1 MKKKLYLFIECKEV
15 DVRFFSII
23 ILTSLTLAAYSF
35 AVPASNET
43 FFLKQPDG
51 SSIEVRYVGD
61 EHFHVLET
69 ADGYI
74 LQKDALGY
82 YAYANAIGESSGIY
96 AHNAQ
101 SRSPSEIDFLTELDP
116 EAIYQ
121 KMIDNAPTEEVLDYE
136 IPKFVSPKIQRLPT
150 PKYNLTLGE
159 LRGIILLVQFS
170 DVKFKSSNPQKLYTD
185 FMNKEGFSEF
195 AHSGSVRDYFIQNS
209 MGKFTPTFDVYGPV
223 TVPGSRESYGKN
235 LTGNKGAKKA
245 IQEALDTL
253 VKRGGIDF
261 SMYDKDKDGFVDFLF
276 MIFAGVGAAN
286 SGNKDAIWPHAGNI
300 GNIGNPKNGVKL
312 TDNLYMNRYACANE
326 ISGLAYKKDS
336 TTSSIEGIGTVVHE
350 FGHVLGLPD
359 LYDTKKTNPRKPLG
373 SWDIMASGNYNCPS
387 NSYNTQCCSPPLY
400 SAFERMSLGWFTPTE
415 LNETG
420 SVKLDKL
427 DDNIAYSVTNPKNPD
442 EMFLLEYRTKK
453 NWDKGQK
460 SSGMLI
466 WHIDY
471 SDSVWKKGG
480 INSDSNHIYVDIIE
494 AIPETSTSAAT
505 TDPFPGSGKVTAFNK
520 FIFWNGDDMKIAL
533 SNITESPD
541 TNYIT
546 FTVDMTIRSSSS
558 MSSSSSVLSSSA
570 TSSSSSI
577 FSSSA
582 TLSSSSKTS
591 SSSKASS
598 SSTKSSSS
606 IHSSSSKIALSSSSA
621 PGSSSSTSISSSSA
635 VSSSSSSITEK
646 YSSSSTS
653 FSSSSTIFES
663 SSSEPSVA
671 IAHKTKSLSVRVKT
685 HNGKIHIY
693 APQQGEKNVQIF
705 SPIGALL
712 FEKTMDGTELVVE
725 NIHKRKNANVILSVT
740 QGNKRLFTGMIKGH

>member
-1 MKKKLYLFIECKEV
+1 M
-15 DVRFFSII
+15 
-23 ILTSLTLAAYSF
+23 LAAHCF

-51 SSIEVRYVGD
+51 STIEVRYVGD
-61 EHFHVLET
+61 ENFHALVS

-82 YAYANAIGESSGIY
+82 YAYVNEKGQSSGIY
-96 AHNAQ
+96 ARDAQ
-101 SRSPSEIDFLTELDP
+101 GRSSTDMDFLAELDP

-121 KMIDNAPTEEVLDYE
+121 KMLDNAPTEDVPDYG
-136 IPKFVSPKIQRLPT
+136 IPKFASPRIQRLPT

-209 MGKFTPTFDVYGPV
+209 MGKFTPTFDVYGPI
-223 TVPGSRESYGKN
+223 TVPGSRESYGN
-235 LTGNKGAKKA
+235 TLTGNKGAKQA
-245 IQEALDTL
+245 MQEALDTL

-261 SMYDKDKDGFVDFLF
+261 SLYDKDKDGFVDFFF
-276 MIFAGVGAAN
+276 MLFAGIGAAN
-286 SGNKDAIWPHAGNI
+286 SGNKNSIWPHAGNI

-312 TDNLYMNRYACANE
+312 TDNIYMNRYACANE
-326 ISGLAYKKDS
+326 ISGKAYKKDS
-336 TTSSIEGIGTVVHE
+336 TTSTIEGIGTVVHE

-373 SWDIMASGNYNCPS
+373 SWDIMASGSYNCP
-387 NSYNTQCCSPPLY
+387 NNTYNTQCCSPPLF

-415 LNETG
+415 LNDTG

-427 DDNIAYSVTNPKNPD
+427 DDNIAFSVTNPKNPN

-453 NWDKGQK
+453 NWDRGQK

-480 INSDSNHIYVDIIE
+480 INSDSNHIYVNIIE
-494 AIPETSTSAAT
+494 AVPETSTSAAT
-505 TDPFPGSGKVTAFNK
+505 TDPFPGSGKVTDFNK

-558 MSSSSSVLSSSA
+558 TSSTSSVLSSSA
-570 TSSSSSI
+570 TSSSSSD
-577 FSSSA
+577 
-582 TLSSSSKTS
+582 
-591 SSSKASS
+591 ASS
-598 SSTKSSSS
+598 SS
-606 IHSSSSKIALSSSSA
+606 ALSSSS
-621 PGSSSSTSISSSSA
+621 GTGLSSATEPSSSSSA
-635 VSSSSSSITEK
+635 HDSSSSGVT
-646 YSSSSTS
+646 SSSSAT
-653 FSSSSTIFES
+653 S
-663 SSSEPSVA
+663 SSSEI
-671 IAHKTKSLSVRVKT
+671 IASSSSDYTTPIAYKASMQNVKVRAR
-685 HNGKIHIY
+685 NGDIYIH
-693 APQQGEKNVQIF
+693 APQQGEKTVRIF
-705 SPIGALL
+705 SPIGTLL
-712 FEKTMDGTELVVE
+712 LEKTMDGSELVIE
-725 NIHKRKNANVILSVT
+725 NTRELRNANVILSIM
-740 QGNKRLFTGMIKGH
+740 QGNKLLFTKMIVPN

>member
-1 MKKKLYLFIECKEV
+1 M
-15 DVRFFSII
+15 
-23 ILTSLTLAAYSF
+23 LAAHCF
-35 AVPASNET
+35 AVPASNDT

-51 SSIEVRYVGD
+51 STIEVRYVGD
-61 EHFHVLET
+61 ENFHALVS

-82 YAYANAIGESSGIY
+82 YAYVNEKGESSSIY
-96 AHNAQ
+96 ARDAQ
-101 SRSPSEIDFLTELDP
+101 DRSITDIEFLAGLDP

-121 KMIDNAPTEEVLDYE
+121 KMLDNAPTEDVLDYG
-136 IPKFVSPKIQRLPT
+136 IPKFVSPRIQRLPT

-185 FMNKEGFSEF
+185 YMNKEGFSEF
-195 AHSGSVRDYFIQNS
+195 AHHGSVRDYFIQNS
-209 MGKFTPTFDVYGPV
+209 MGKFAPIFDVYGPV

-235 LTGNKGAKKA
+235 LTGYKGAKKA
-245 IQEALDTL
+245 LQEALDTL

-261 SMYDKDKDGFVDFLF
+261 SLYDKDKDGFMDFCF
-276 MIFAGVGAAN
+276 MIYAGVGAAN
-286 SGNKDAIWPHAGNI
+286 SGNKDAIWPHAGSI

-312 TDNLYMNRYACANE
+312 TNDIYVNRYACANE
-326 ISGLAYKKDS
+326 ISGKAYKKDS
-336 TTSSIEGIGTVVHE
+336 ATSSIEGIGMVAHE
-350 FGHVLGLPD
+350 FSHVLGLPD

-373 SWDIMASGNYNCPS
+373 SWDLMANGSYNCP
-387 NSYNTQCCSPPLY
+387 NNTYNTQCCSPPLL

-415 LNETG
+415 LNDTG

-427 DDNIAYSVTNPKNPD
+427 DDNIAFSVTNPKNPN

-453 NWDKGQK
+453 NWDKAQK

-480 INSDSNHIYVDIIE
+480 INSDSNHIYVNIIE
-494 AIPETSTSAAT
+494 AVPETSTSAAT
-505 TDPFPGSGKVTAFNK
+505 TDPFPGSGKVTDFNK

-558 MSSSSSVLSSSA
+558 ISSSSSVSSSSA
-570 TSSSSSI
+570 AVSSSSI

-582 TLSSSSKTS
+582 TSSSSGTGLSSTAEPSSSSSATS
-591 SSSKASS
+591 SSSEIIASS
-598 SSTKSSSS
+598 SSDYTTP
-606 IHSSSSKIALSSSSA
+606 IAYKA
-621 PGSSSSTSISSSSA
+621 TA
-635 VSSSSSSITEK
+635 Q
-646 YSSSSTS
+646 
-653 FSSSSTIFES
+653 
-663 SSSEPSVA
+663 SV
-671 IAHKTKSLSVRVKT
+671 KVRAR
-685 HNGKIHIY
+685 NGDIY
-693 APQQGEKNVQIF
+693 IQAPQQGEKTVRIF
-705 SPIGALL
+705 SPIGTLL
-712 FEKTMDGTELVVE
+712 FEKTMDGTELVIEKVRE
-725 NIHKRKNANVILSVT
+725 LRNANVILSVT
-740 QGNKRLFTGMIKGH
+740 QGNKRLVTGMIAQN

>member
-1 MKKKLYLFIECKEV
+1 M
-15 DVRFFSII
+15 
-23 ILTSLTLAAYSF
+23 LAALCF

-51 SSIEVRYVGD
+51 STIEVRYVGD
-61 EHFHVLET
+61 ENFHALVS

-82 YAYANAIGESSGIY
+82 YAYVNEKGKSSGIY
-96 AHNAQ
+96 ARDAQ
-101 SRSPSEIDFLTELDP
+101 DRSTTDIEFLAGLDP

-121 KMIDNAPTEEVLDYE
+121 KMLDNAPTEDVPDYG
-136 IPKFVSPKIQRLPT
+136 IPKFISPRIQRLPT

-209 MGKFTPTFDVYGPV
+209 MGKFTPTFDVYGPI
-223 TVPGSRESYGKN
+223 TVPGSRESYGN
-235 LTGNKGAKKA
+235 TLTGNKGAKQA
-245 IQEALDTL
+245 MQEALDTL

-261 SMYDKDKDGFVDFLF
+261 SLYDKDKDGFVDFFF
-276 MIFAGVGAAN
+276 MLFAGVGAAN
-286 SGNKDAIWPHAGNI
+286 SGNKNAIWPHAGNI

-312 TDNLYMNRYACANE
+312 TDNIYMNRYACANE
-326 ISGLAYKKDS
+326 ISGKAYKKDS
-336 TTSSIEGIGTVVHE
+336 TTSTIEGIGTVVHE

-373 SWDIMASGNYNCPS
+373 SWDIMASGSYNCP
-387 NSYNTQCCSPPLY
+387 NNTYNTQCCSPPLF

-415 LNETG
+415 LNDTG

-427 DDNIAYSVTNPKNPD
+427 DDNIAFSVTNPKNPN

-453 NWDKGQK
+453 NWDKAQK

-480 INSDSNHIYVDIIE
+480 INSDSNHIYVNIIE
-494 AIPETSTSAAT
+494 AVPETSTSAAT
-505 TDPFPGSGKVTAFNK
+505 TDPFPGSGKVTDFNK

-558 MSSSSSVLSSSA
+558 TSSTSSVLSSSA

-582 TLSSSSKTS
+582 TSSSSS
-591 SSSKASS
+591 DASS
-598 SSTKSSSS
+598 SS
-606 IHSSSSKIALSSSSA
+606 ALSSSS
-621 PGSSSSTSISSSSA
+621 GTGLSSATEPSSSSSA
-635 VSSSSSSITEK
+635 LVSSSSGVT
-646 YSSSSTS
+646 SSSSAT
-653 FSSSSTIFES
+653 S
-663 SSSEPSVA
+663 SSSEI
-671 IAHKTKSLSVRVKT
+671 IASSSSDYTTPIAYKASMQNVKVRAR
-685 HNGKIHIY
+685 NGDIYIH
-693 APQQGEKNVQIF
+693 APQQGEKTVRIF
-705 SPIGALL
+705 SPIGTLL
-712 FEKTMDGTELVVE
+712 LEKTMDGSELVIE
-725 NIHKRKNANVILSVT
+725 NTRELRNANVILSIM
-740 QGNKRLFTGMIKGH
+740 QGNKLLFTRMIVPN

>member
-1 MKKKLYLFIECKEV
+1 MKVVHIVLPL
-15 DVRFFSII
+15 
-23 ILTSLTLAAYSF
+23 LMLAAQCF
-35 AVPASNET
+35 AVPASNDT

-51 SSIEVRYVGD
+51 STIEVRYVGD
-61 EHFHVLET
+61 ENFHALVS

-82 YAYANAIGESSGIY
+82 YTYVNEKGQSSGIY
-96 AHNAQ
+96 ARDAQ
-101 SRSPSEIDFLTELDP
+101 DRSSTDMDFLAGLDP
-116 EAIYQ
+116 EAIFQ
-121 KMIDNAPTEEVLDYE
+121 KMMDNVPSDDVPDYG
-136 IPKFVSPKIQRLPT
+136 IPKFISPRLQRLPT

-209 MGKFTPTFDVYGPV
+209 MGKFTPTFDVYGPI
-223 TVPGSRESYGKN
+223 TVPGSRESYGN
-235 LTGNKGAKKA
+235 TLTGNKGAKQA
-245 IQEALDTL
+245 MQEALDTL

-261 SMYDKDKDGFVDFLF
+261 SLYDKDKDGFVDFFF
-276 MIFAGVGAAN
+276 MLFAGVGAAN
-286 SGNKDAIWPHAGNI
+286 SGNKNAIWPHAGNI

-312 TDNLYMNRYACANE
+312 TDNIYMNRYACANE
-326 ISGLAYKKDS
+326 ISGKAYKKDS
-336 TTSSIEGIGTVVHE
+336 ATSTIEGIGTVVHE

-373 SWDIMASGNYNCPS
+373 SWDIMASGSYNCP
-387 NSYNTQCCSPPLY
+387 NNTYNTQCCSPPLF

-415 LNETG
+415 LNDTG

-427 DDNIAYSVTNPKNPD
+427 DDNIAFSVTNPKNPN

-453 NWDKGQK
+453 NWDRGQK

-480 INSDSNHIYVDIIE
+480 INSDSNHIYVNIIE
-494 AIPETSTSAAT
+494 AVPETSTSAAT
-505 TDPFPGSGKVTAFNK
+505 TDPFPGSGKVTDFNK

-558 MSSSSSVLSSSA
+558 ISSSSSVSSSSAAVSSSSVLSSSA
-570 TSSSSSI
+570 AVSSSSVLSSSAAYSSSSI

-582 TLSSSSKTS
+582 ALSSSGTGLSSTAEPSSSSSALVSSSSGVTS
-591 SSSKASS
+591 SSSATSSSSEIIASS
-598 SSTKSSSS
+598 SSDYTVFATHHTLAQSVKVRARNGDIY
-606 IHSSSSKIALSSSSA
+606 IH
-621 PGSSSSTSISSSSA
+621 
-635 VSSSSSSITEK
+635 
-646 YSSSSTS
+646 
-653 FSSSSTIFES
+653 
-663 SSSEPSVA
+663 
-671 IAHKTKSLSVRVKT
+671 
-685 HNGKIHIY
+685 
-693 APQQGEKNVQIF
+693 APQQGEKTVRIF
-705 SPIGALL
+705 SPIGTLL
-712 FEKTMDGTELVVE
+712 FEKTMDGTELVIEKVRE
-725 NIHKRKNANVILSVT
+725 LRNANVILSVT
-740 QGNKRLFTGMIKGH
+740 QGNQRLFTGMIAQN

>member
-1 MKKKLYLFIECKEV
+1 M
-15 DVRFFSII
+15 
-23 ILTSLTLAAYSF
+23 LAAQCF

-51 SSIEVRYVGD
+51 STIEVRYVGD
-61 EHFHVLET
+61 ENFHALVS

-82 YAYANAIGESSGIY
+82 YAYVNEKGESSGIY
-96 AHNAQ
+96 ARDAQ
-101 SRSPSEIDFLTELDP
+101 DRSTTDKDFLTGLDP
-116 EAIYQ
+116 EAIYK
-121 KMIDNAPTEEVLDYE
+121 KMLDNAPTEEVLNYE

-209 MGKFTPTFDVYGPV
+209 MGKFTPTFDVYGPI
-223 TVPGSRESYGKN
+223 TVPDSRESYGN
-235 LTGNKGAKKA
+235 TLTGNKGAKQA
-245 IQEALDTL
+245 MQEALDTL

-261 SMYDKDKDGFVDFLF
+261 SLYDKDKDGFVDFFF
-276 MIFAGVGAAN
+276 MLFAGIGAAN
-286 SGNKDAIWPHAGNI
+286 SGNKNAIWPHAGNI

-312 TDNLYMNRYACANE
+312 TDNIYMNRYACANE
-326 ISGLAYKKDS
+326 ISGKAYKKDS
-336 TTSSIEGIGTVVHE
+336 ATSTIEGIGTVVHE

-373 SWDIMASGNYNCPS
+373 SWDIMASGSYNCP
-387 NSYNTQCCSPPLY
+387 NNTYNTQCCSPPLF

-415 LNETG
+415 LNDTG

-427 DDNIAYSVTNPKNPD
+427 DDNIAFSVTNPKNPN

-453 NWDKGQK
+453 NWDRGQK

-480 INSDSNHIYVDIIE
+480 INSDSNHIYVNIIE
-494 AIPETSTSAAT
+494 AVPETSTSAAT
-505 TDPFPGSGKVTAFNK
+505 TDPFPGSGKITDFNK

-558 MSSSSSVLSSSA
+558 ISSSSSVSSSSAPVSSSSALSSSA
-570 TSSSSSI
+570 TSSSSSVL
-577 FSSSA
+577 SSST
-582 TLSSSSKTS
+582 TLSSSSNASSSGTGLSSTAEPSSSSSALISSSSGVTS
-591 SSSKASS
+591 SSSATSSSSEIIASS
-598 SSTKSSSS
+598 SSDYTTPIAYKATAQSVKVRARNGDIY
-606 IHSSSSKIALSSSSA
+606 IH
-621 PGSSSSTSISSSSA
+621 
-635 VSSSSSSITEK
+635 
-646 YSSSSTS
+646 
-653 FSSSSTIFES
+653 
-663 SSSEPSVA
+663 
-671 IAHKTKSLSVRVKT
+671 
-685 HNGKIHIY
+685 
-693 APQQGEKNVQIF
+693 APQQGEKTVQIF
-705 SPIGALL
+705 SPIGTLL
-712 FEKTMDGTELVVE
+712 FEKTMDGTELVIEKVRE
-725 NIHKRKNANVILSVT
+725 LRNANVILSVT
-740 QGNKRLFTGMIKGH
+740 QGNKRLFTGMIAQN

>member
-1 MKKKLYLFIECKEV
+1 MKVVHVVLPL
-15 DVRFFSII
+15 
-23 ILTSLTLAAYSF
+23 LMLAAQCF
-35 AVPASNET
+35 AVPASNDT

-61 EHFHVLET
+61 ENFHALVS

-82 YAYANAIGESSGIY
+82 YAYVNEKGESSGIY
-96 AHNAQ
+96 ARDAQ
-101 SRSPSEIDFLTELDP
+101 DRSSTDMDFLAGLDP
-116 EAIYQ
+116 EAIYK
-121 KMIDNAPTEEVLDYE
+121 KMIDNAPTEDVPDYG
-136 IPKFVSPKIQRLPT
+136 IPKFVSPRIQRLPT

-195 AHSGSVRDYFIQNS
+195 AHNGSVRDYYIHNS
-209 MGKFTPTFDVYGPV
+209 MGKFTPTYDVYGPI

-235 LTGNKGAKKA
+235 QTGNKGAKKA

-261 SMYDKDKDGFVDFLF
+261 SMYDKDKDGFVDFVF

-286 SGNKDAIWPHAGNI
+286 SGNKDAIWPHAGSI

-312 TDNLYMNRYACANE
+312 TDDIYMNRYACANE
-326 ISGLAYKKDS
+326 ISGKAYKKDS
-336 TTSSIEGIGTVVHE
+336 TTSTIEGIGTVVHE

-387 NSYNTQCCSPPLY
+387 NSYNTQCCSPPLF

-415 LNETG
+415 LNDTG

-427 DDNIAYSVTNPKNPD
+427 DDNIAFSVTNPKNPN

-453 NWDKGQK
+453 NWDRGQR

-480 INSDSNHIYVDIIE
+480 INSDSNHIYVNIIE
-494 AIPETSTSAAT
+494 AVPETSTSAAT
-505 TDPFPGSGKVTAFNK
+505 TDPFPGSGKVTDFNK

-533 SNITESPD
+533 SNITESAD

-582 TLSSSSKTS
+582 ALSSSLN
-591 SSSKASS
+591 ASS
-598 SSTKSSSS
+598 SS
-606 IHSSSSKIALSSSSA
+606 ALSSSS
-621 PGSSSSTSISSSSA
+621 GTGLSSSSVLDLSSSVA
-635 VSSSSSSITEK
+635 VSSSSVTII
-646 YSSSSTS
+646 SSSSVSETYS
-653 FSSSSTIFES
+653 CSATESSSSLNALES
-663 SSSEPSVA
+663 SSSEHTIS
-671 IAHKTKSLSVRVKT
+671 IAYKTPAQSVRVQA
-685 HNGKIHIY
+685 HNGDIYIH
-693 APQQGEKNVQIF
+693 APQQGEKTVRIF
-705 SPIGALL
+705 SPIGTLL
-712 FEKTMDGTELVVE
+712 FEKTMDGNELVIE
-725 NIHKRKNANVILSVT
+725 KARKRRNQNIILSIT
-740 QGNKRLFTGMIKGH
+740 QGHKQIYTGKLHEIIK

>member
-1 MKKKLYLFIECKEV
+1 MKVVHVVLPL
-15 DVRFFSII
+15 
-23 ILTSLTLAAYSF
+23 LMLAAQCF
-35 AVPASNET
+35 AVPASNDT

-61 EHFHVLET
+61 ENSHALVS

-82 YAYANAIGESSGIY
+82 YAYVNEKGQSSGIY
-96 AHNAQ
+96 ARDAQ
-101 SRSPSEIDFLTELDP
+101 DRSTTDMEFLAGLDP
-116 EAIYQ
+116 EAIYK
-121 KMIDNAPTEEVLDYE
+121 KMIDNAPTEDVPDYG

-195 AHSGSVRDYFIQNS
+195 AHNGSVRDYYIHNS
-209 MGKFTPTFDVYGPV
+209 MGKFTPTYDVYGPI

-235 LTGNKGAKKA
+235 QTGNKGAKKA

-261 SMYDKDKDGFVDFLF
+261 SMYDKDKDGFVDFVF

-286 SGNKDAIWPHAGNI
+286 SGNKDAIWPHAGSI
-300 GNIGNPKNGVKL
+300 GNIGNPKKGVKL
-312 TDNLYMNRYACANE
+312 TDDIYMNRYACANE
-326 ISGLAYKKDS
+326 ISGKAYKKDS
-336 TTSSIEGIGTVVHE
+336 TTSTIEGIGTVVHE

-387 NSYNTQCCSPPLY
+387 NSYNTQCCSPPLF

-415 LNETG
+415 LNDTG

-427 DDNIAYSVTNPKNPD
+427 DDNIAFSVTNPKNPN

-453 NWDKGQK
+453 NWDRGQK

-480 INSDSNHIYVDIIE
+480 INSDSNHIYVNIIE
-494 AIPETSTSAAT
+494 AVPETSTSAAT
-505 TDPFPGSGKVTAFNK
+505 TDPFPGSGKVTDFNK

-541 TNYIT
+541 TNYVT
-546 FTVDMTIRSSSS
+546 FTVDMTIKSSSS
-558 MSSSSSVLSSSA
+558 MSSSSSVSSSSAAVSSSSVLSSSAAYSSSSALSSSATSSSSSVLSSSA

-582 TLSSSSKTS
+582 TLSSSSNTS
-591 SSSKASS
+591 SSS
-598 SSTKSSSS
+598 
-606 IHSSSSKIALSSSSA
+606 ALSSSSETVLSSSIA
-621 PGSSSSTSISSSSA
+621 PSSSSLTIFDSSSSTEISSSSSDYT
-635 VSSSSSSITEK
+635 VFVTHH
-646 YSSSSTS
+646 T
-653 FSSSSTIFES
+653 
-663 SSSEPSVA
+663 P
-671 IAHKTKSLSVRVKT
+671 AHNVKVRVN
-685 HNGKIHIY
+685 NGDIY
-693 APQQGEKNVQIF
+693 IQAPQQGEKTVQIF
-705 SPIGALL
+705 SPLGTLL
-712 FEKTMDGTELVVE
+712 LEKTMDGNELIVDGIRE
-725 NIHKRKNANVILSVT
+725 LQNSNVILSVT
-740 QGNKRLFTGMIKGH
+740 QGQKRLFTGTLKAVTR

>member
-1 MKKKLYLFIECKEV
+1 M
-15 DVRFFSII
+15 
-23 ILTSLTLAAYSF
+23 LAAQCF
-35 AVPASNET
+35 AVPASDET

-51 SSIEVRYVGD
+51 STIEVRYVGD
-61 EHFHVLET
+61 ENFHALVS

-82 YAYANAIGESSGIY
+82 YAYVNEKGQSSGIY
-96 AHNAQ
+96 ARDAQ
-101 SRSPSEIDFLTELDP
+101 DRSSTDMDFLAGLDP

-121 KMIDNAPTEEVLDYE
+121 KMLDNAPMEEVPDYE

-209 MGKFTPTFDVYGPV
+209 MGKFTPTFDVYGPI
-223 TVPGSRESYGKN
+223 TVPGSRESYGN
-235 LTGNKGAKKA
+235 TLTGNKGAKQA
-245 IQEALDTL
+245 MQEALDTL

-261 SMYDKDKDGFVDFLF
+261 SLYDKDKDGFVDFFF
-276 MIFAGVGAAN
+276 MLFAGIGAAN
-286 SGNKDAIWPHAGNI
+286 SGNKNSIWPHAGNI

-312 TDNLYMNRYACANE
+312 TDNIYMNRYACANE
-326 ISGLAYKKDS
+326 ISGKAYKKDS
-336 TTSSIEGIGTVVHE
+336 TTSTIEGIGTVVHE

-373 SWDIMASGNYNCPS
+373 SWDIMASGSYNCP
-387 NSYNTQCCSPPLY
+387 NNTYNTQCCSPPLF

-415 LNETG
+415 LNDTG

-427 DDNIAYSVTNPKNPD
+427 DDNIAFSVTNPKNPN

-453 NWDKGQK
+453 NWDKAQK

-480 INSDSNHIYVDIIE
+480 INSDSNHIYVNIIE
-494 AIPETSTSAAT
+494 AVPETSTSAAT
-505 TDPFPGSGKVTAFNK
+505 TDPFPGSGKVTDFNK

-558 MSSSSSVLSSSA
+558 TSSTSSVLSSSA

-582 TLSSSSKTS
+582 TSSSSGTGLSSATEPSSSSSAHVSSSSGVTS
-591 SSSKASS
+591 SSSATSSSSEIIASS
-598 SSTKSSSS
+598 SSDYTTPIAYKASMQNVKVRARNGDIY
-606 IHSSSSKIALSSSSA
+606 IH
-621 PGSSSSTSISSSSA
+621 
-635 VSSSSSSITEK
+635 
-646 YSSSSTS
+646 
-653 FSSSSTIFES
+653 
-663 SSSEPSVA
+663 
-671 IAHKTKSLSVRVKT
+671 
-685 HNGKIHIY
+685 
-693 APQQGEKNVQIF
+693 APQQGEKNVRIF
-705 SPIGALL
+705 SPIGTLL
-712 FEKTMDGTELVVE
+712 LEKTMDGSELVIE
-725 NIHKRKNANVILSVT
+725 NTRELRNANVILSIM
-740 QGNKRLFTGMIKGH
+740 QGNKLLFTKMIVPN

>member
-1 MKKKLYLFIECKEV
+1 M
-15 DVRFFSII
+15 
-23 ILTSLTLAAYSF
+23 LAAQCF
-35 AVPASNET
+35 AVPASDET

-51 SSIEVRYVGD
+51 STIEVRYVGD
-61 EHFHVLET
+61 ENFHALVS

-82 YAYANAIGESSGIY
+82 YAYVNEKGESSGIY
-96 AHNAQ
+96 ARDAQ
-101 SRSPSEIDFLTELDP
+101 DRSTTDKDFLAGLDP
-116 EAIYQ
+116 EAIYK
-121 KMIDNAPTEEVLDYE
+121 KMLDNAPTEDVPDYG
-136 IPKFVSPKIQRLPT
+136 IPKFVSPKVQRLPT

-209 MGKFTPTFDVYGPV
+209 MGKFTPTFDVYGPI
-223 TVPGSRESYGKN
+223 TVPGSRESYGN
-235 LTGNKGAKKA
+235 TLTGNKGAKQA
-245 IQEALDTL
+245 MQEALDTL

-261 SMYDKDKDGFVDFLF
+261 SLYDKDKDGFVDFFF
-276 MIFAGVGAAN
+276 MLFAGIGAAN
-286 SGNKDAIWPHAGNI
+286 SGNKNAIWPHAGNI

-312 TDNLYMNRYACANE
+312 TDNIYMNRYACANE
-326 ISGLAYKKDS
+326 ISGKAYKKDS
-336 TTSSIEGIGTVVHE
+336 TTSTIEGIGTVVHE

-373 SWDIMASGNYNCPS
+373 SWDIMASGSYNCP
-387 NSYNTQCCSPPLY
+387 NNTYNTQCCSPPLF

-415 LNETG
+415 LNDTG

-427 DDNIAYSVTNPKNPD
+427 DGNIAFSVTNPKNPN

-453 NWDKGQK
+453 NWDRGQK

-480 INSDSNHIYVDIIE
+480 INSDSNHIYVNIIE
-494 AIPETSTSAAT
+494 AVPETSTSAAT
-505 TDPFPGSGKVTAFNK
+505 TDPFPGSAKVTDFNK

-558 MSSSSSVLSSSA
+558 ISSSSSVSSSSAAVSSSSALSSSATFSSSSVLSSSTTLSSSSNASSSSAHSSSSEAGLSSSAEPSSSSSALVSSSSGVTSSSSA
-570 TSSSSSI
+570 TSSSSEI
-577 FSSSA
+577 I
-582 TLSSSSKTS
+582 
-591 SSSKASS
+591 ASS
-598 SSTKSSSS
+598 SNDYTTPIAYKATAQSVKVRARNGDIY
-606 IHSSSSKIALSSSSA
+606 IH
-621 PGSSSSTSISSSSA
+621 
-635 VSSSSSSITEK
+635 
-646 YSSSSTS
+646 
-653 FSSSSTIFES
+653 
-663 SSSEPSVA
+663 
-671 IAHKTKSLSVRVKT
+671 
-685 HNGKIHIY
+685 
-693 APQQGEKNVQIF
+693 APQQGEKTVQIF
-705 SPIGALL
+705 SPIGTLL
-712 FEKTMDGTELVVE
+712 FEKTMDGTELVIEKVRE
-725 NIHKRKNANVILSVT
+725 LRNANVILSVT
-740 QGNKRLFTGMIKGH
+740 QRNKRLFTGMIAQN

>member
-1 MKKKLYLFIECKEV
+1 MGVKVVHIVLPL
-15 DVRFFSII
+15 
-23 ILTSLTLAAYSF
+23 LMLAAQCF
-35 AVPASNET
+35 AVPASDET

-61 EHFHVLET
+61 ENFHALVS

-82 YAYANAIGESSGIY
+82 YAYVNEKGQSSGIY
-96 AHNAQ
+96 ARDAQ
-101 SRSPSEIDFLTELDP
+101 DRSSTDMDFLAGLDP

-121 KMIDNAPTEEVLDYE
+121 KMLDNAPMEEVPDYE

-209 MGKFTPTFDVYGPV
+209 MGKFTPTFDVYGPI
-223 TVPGSRESYGKN
+223 TVPGSRESYGN
-235 LTGNKGAKKA
+235 TLTGNKGAKQA
-245 IQEALDTL
+245 MQEALDTL

-261 SMYDKDKDGFVDFLF
+261 SLYDKDKDGFVDFFF
-276 MIFAGVGAAN
+276 MLFAGIGAAN
-286 SGNKDAIWPHAGNI
+286 SGNKNSIWPHAGNI

-312 TDNLYMNRYACANE
+312 TDNIYMNRYACANE
-326 ISGLAYKKDS
+326 ISGKAYKKDS
-336 TTSSIEGIGTVVHE
+336 TTSTIEGIGTVVHE

-373 SWDIMASGNYNCPS
+373 SWDIMASGSYNCP
-387 NSYNTQCCSPPLY
+387 NNTYNTQCCSPPLF

-415 LNETG
+415 LNDTG

-427 DDNIAYSVTNPKNPD
+427 DDNIAFSVTNPKNPN

-453 NWDKGQK
+453 NWDKAQK

-480 INSDSNHIYVDIIE
+480 INSDSNHIYVNIIE
-494 AIPETSTSAAT
+494 AVPETSTSAAT
-505 TDPFPGSGKVTAFNK
+505 TDPFPGSGKVTDFNK

-558 MSSSSSVLSSSA
+558 ISSSSSVSSSSAAVSSSSVLSSS
-570 TSSSSSI
+570 T
-577 FSSSA
+577 
-582 TLSSSSKTS
+582 TLSSSSN
-591 SSSKASS
+591 ASS
-598 SSTKSSSS
+598 SSA
-606 IHSSSSKIALSSSSA
+606 HSSSSETIF
-621 PGSSSSTSISSSSA
+621 SSSTA
-635 VSSSSSSITEK
+635 PSSSSSSVLD
-646 YSSSSTS
+646 SSSSTEI
-653 FSSSSTIFES
+653 SSSSSDYTVFATHHTLAQN
-663 SSSEPSVA
+663 V
-671 IAHKTKSLSVRVKT
+671 KVRT
-685 HNGKIHIY
+685 HNGDIYIH
-693 APQQGEKNVQIF
+693 APQQGEKTVRIF
-705 SPIGALL
+705 SPIGTLL
-712 FEKTMDGTELVVE
+712 FEKTMDGTEFVVE
-725 NIHKRKNANVILSVT
+725 KVHELRNANVILSVT
-740 QGNKRLFTGMIKGH
+740 QRNKWLFTGMIAQN

>member
-1 MKKKLYLFIECKEV
+1 MKVVHIVLPL
-15 DVRFFSII
+15 
-23 ILTSLTLAAYSF
+23 LMLAAQCF

-51 SSIEVRYVGD
+51 STIEVRYVGD
-61 EHFHVLET
+61 ENFHALVS

-82 YAYANAIGESSGIY
+82 YAYVNEKGESSGIY
-96 AHNAQ
+96 ARDAQ
-101 SRSPSEIDFLTELDP
+101 DRSTTDKDFLAGLDP
-116 EAIYQ
+116 EAIYK
-121 KMIDNAPTEEVLDYE
+121 KMLDNAPTEDVPDYG
-136 IPKFVSPKIQRLPT
+136 IPKFVSPKVQRLPT

-209 MGKFTPTFDVYGPV
+209 MGKFTPTFDVYGPI
-223 TVPGSRESYGKN
+223 TVPGSRESYGN
-235 LTGNKGAKKA
+235 TLTGNKGAKQA
-245 IQEALDTL
+245 MQEALDTL

-261 SMYDKDKDGFVDFLF
+261 SLYDKDKDGFVDFFF
-276 MIFAGVGAAN
+276 MLFAGIGAAN
-286 SGNKDAIWPHAGNI
+286 SGNKNAIWPHAGNI

-312 TDNLYMNRYACANE
+312 TDDIYMNRYACANE
-326 ISGLAYKKDS
+326 ISGKAYKKDS
-336 TTSSIEGIGTVVHE
+336 TTSTIEGIGTVVHE

-373 SWDIMASGNYNCPS
+373 SWDIMASGSYNCP
-387 NSYNTQCCSPPLY
+387 NNTYNTQCCSPPLF

-415 LNETG
+415 LNDTG

-427 DDNIAYSVTNPKNPD
+427 DDNIAFSVTNPKNPN

-453 NWDKGQK
+453 NWDRGQK

-480 INSDSNHIYVDIIE
+480 INSDSNHIYVNIIE

-505 TDPFPGSGKVTAFNK
+505 TDPFPGSGKVTDFNK

-533 SNITESPD
+533 FNITESPD

-546 FTVDMTIRSSSS
+546 FTVDMTIKSSSS
-558 MSSSSSVLSSSA
+558 MSSSSSVSSSSAAVSSSSVLSSSA

-582 TLSSSSKTS
+582 T
-591 SSSKASS
+591 
-598 SSTKSSSS
+598 
-606 IHSSSSKIALSSSSA
+606 
-621 PGSSSSTSISSSSA
+621 
-635 VSSSSSSITEK
+635 SSSSSIFSSSTT
-646 YSSSSTS
+646 SSSSGTGLS
-653 FSSSSTIFES
+653 STAEPSSSSSALVSSSSGVTSSSSATS
-663 SSSEPSVA
+663 SSSEI
-671 IAHKTKSLSVRVKT
+671 IASSSSDYTTSIAYKATAQNVKVRT
-685 HNGKIHIY
+685 RNGDIYIH
-693 APQQGEKNVQIF
+693 APQQGEKTVQIF
-705 SPIGALL
+705 SPIGTLL
-712 FEKTMDGTELVVE
+712 FEKTMDGSELVIEKVRE
-725 NIHKRKNANVILSVT
+725 LRNANVILSVT
-740 QGNKRLFTGMIKGH
+740 QGNKRLFTGMIAQN

>member
-1 MKKKLYLFIECKEV
+1 M
-15 DVRFFSII
+15 
-23 ILTSLTLAAYSF
+23 LAAHCF

-51 SSIEVRYVGD
+51 STIEVRYVGD
-61 EHFHVLET
+61 ENFHALVS

-82 YAYANAIGESSGIY
+82 YAYVNEKGESSGIY
-96 AHNAQ
+96 ARDAQ
-101 SRSPSEIDFLTELDP
+101 DRSTTDKDFLAGLDP
-116 EAIYQ
+116 EAIYK
-121 KMIDNAPTEEVLDYE
+121 KMLDNAPTEEVLNYE

-195 AHSGSVRDYFIQNS
+195 AHNGSVRDYFIQNS
-209 MGKFTPTFDVYGPV
+209 MGKFTPTFDVYGPI
-223 TVPGSRESYGKN
+223 TVPGSRESYGN
-235 LTGNKGAKKA
+235 TLTGNKGAKQA
-245 IQEALDTL
+245 MQEALDTL

-261 SMYDKDKDGFVDFLF
+261 SLYDKDKDGFVDFFF
-276 MIFAGVGAAN
+276 MLFAGIGAAN
-286 SGNKDAIWPHAGNI
+286 SGNKNAIWPHAGNI

-312 TDNLYMNRYACANE
+312 TDDIYMNRYACANE
-326 ISGLAYKKDS
+326 ISGKAYKKDS
-336 TTSSIEGIGTVVHE
+336 TTSTIEGIGTVVHE

-373 SWDIMASGNYNCPS
+373 SWDIMASGSYNCP
-387 NSYNTQCCSPPLY
+387 NNTYNTQCCSPPLF

-415 LNETG
+415 LNDTG

-427 DDNIAYSVTNPKNPD
+427 DDNIAFSVTNPKNPN

-453 NWDKGQK
+453 NWDKAQK

-480 INSDSNHIYVDIIE
+480 INSDSNHIYVNIIE
-494 AIPETSTSAAT
+494 AVPETSTSVAT
-505 TDPFPGSGKVTAFNK
+505 TDPFPGSAKVTDFNK
-520 FIFWNGDDMKIAL
+520 FIFWNGDDMKIAI

-558 MSSSSSVLSSSA
+558 TSSSSSVSSSSAAVSSSSVLSSSA

-582 TLSSSSKTS
+582 TSSSSGTGLSSTAEPSSSSSALVSSSSGVTS
-591 SSSKASS
+591 SSSATSSSSEIIASS
-598 SSTKSSSS
+598 SSDYTTPIAYKATAQSVKVRARNGDIY
-606 IHSSSSKIALSSSSA
+606 IH
-621 PGSSSSTSISSSSA
+621 
-635 VSSSSSSITEK
+635 
-646 YSSSSTS
+646 
-653 FSSSSTIFES
+653 
-663 SSSEPSVA
+663 
-671 IAHKTKSLSVRVKT
+671 
-685 HNGKIHIY
+685 
-693 APQQGEKNVQIF
+693 APQQGEKTVQIF
-705 SPIGALL
+705 SPIGTLL
-712 FEKTMDGTELVVE
+712 FEKTMDGTELVIEKVRE
-725 NIHKRKNANVILSVT
+725 LRNANVILSVT
-740 QGNKRLFTGMIKGH
+740 QGNKRLVTGMIAQN

>member
-1 MKKKLYLFIECKEV
+1 M
-15 DVRFFSII
+15 
-23 ILTSLTLAAYSF
+23 LAAHCF

-51 SSIEVRYVGD
+51 STIEVRYVGD
-61 EHFHVLET
+61 ENFHALVS

-82 YAYANAIGESSGIY
+82 YAYVNEKGESSGIY
-96 AHNAQ
+96 ARDAQ
-101 SRSPSEIDFLTELDP
+101 DRSTTDKDFLAGLDP
-116 EAIYQ
+116 EAIYK
-121 KMIDNAPTEEVLDYE
+121 KMLDNAPTEDVPDYG
-136 IPKFVSPKIQRLPT
+136 IPKFVSPKVQRLPT

-209 MGKFTPTFDVYGPV
+209 MGKFTPTFDVYGPI
-223 TVPGSRESYGKN
+223 TVPGSRESYGN
-235 LTGNKGAKKA
+235 TLTGNKGAKQA
-245 IQEALDTL
+245 MQEALDTL

-261 SMYDKDKDGFVDFLF
+261 SLYDKDKDGFVDFFF
-276 MIFAGVGAAN
+276 MLFAGIGAAN
-286 SGNKDAIWPHAGNI
+286 SGNKNAIWPHAGNI

-312 TDNLYMNRYACANE
+312 TDNIYMNRYACANE
-326 ISGLAYKKDS
+326 ISGKAYKKDS
-336 TTSSIEGIGTVVHE
+336 TTSTIEGIGTVVHE

-373 SWDIMASGNYNCPS
+373 SWDIMASGSYNCPS
-387 NSYNTQCCSPPLY
+387 NSYNTQSCSPPLF

-415 LNETG
+415 LNDTG

-427 DDNIAYSVTNPKNPD
+427 DGNIAFSVTNPKNPN

-453 NWDKGQK
+453 NWDRGQK

-480 INSDSNHIYVDIIE
+480 INSDSNHIYVNIIE
-494 AIPETSTSAAT
+494 AVPETSTSAAT
-505 TDPFPGSGKVTAFNK
+505 TDPFPGSAKVTDFNK

-558 MSSSSSVLSSSA
+558 ISSSSSVSSSSAAVSSSSALSSSATFSSSSVLSSSTTLSSSSNASSSSAHSSSSEAGLSSSAEPSSSSSALVSSSSGVTSSSSA
-570 TSSSSSI
+570 TSSSSEI
-577 FSSSA
+577 I
-582 TLSSSSKTS
+582 
-591 SSSKASS
+591 ASS
-598 SSTKSSSS
+598 SNDYTTPIAYKATAQSVKVRARNGDIY
-606 IHSSSSKIALSSSSA
+606 IH
-621 PGSSSSTSISSSSA
+621 
-635 VSSSSSSITEK
+635 
-646 YSSSSTS
+646 
-653 FSSSSTIFES
+653 
-663 SSSEPSVA
+663 
-671 IAHKTKSLSVRVKT
+671 
-685 HNGKIHIY
+685 
-693 APQQGEKNVQIF
+693 APQQGEKTVQIF
-705 SPIGALL
+705 SPIGTLL
-712 FEKTMDGTELVVE
+712 FEKTMDGTELVIEKVRE
-725 NIHKRKNANVILSVT
+725 LRNANVILSVT
-740 QGNKRLFTGMIKGH
+740 QRNKRLFTGMIAQN

>member
-1 MKKKLYLFIECKEV
+1 M
-15 DVRFFSII
+15 
-23 ILTSLTLAAYSF
+23 LAAHCF

-51 SSIEVRYVGD
+51 STIEVRYVGD
-61 EHFHVLET
+61 ENFHALVS

-82 YAYANAIGESSGIY
+82 YAYVNEKGESSGIY
-96 AHNAQ
+96 ARDAQ
-101 SRSPSEIDFLTELDP
+101 DRSTTDKDFLAGLDP

-121 KMIDNAPTEEVLDYE
+121 KMIDNAPMEDVPDYG
-136 IPKFVSPKIQRLPT
+136 IPKFISPRIQRLPT

-209 MGKFTPTFDVYGPV
+209 MGKFTPTFDVYGPI
-223 TVPGSRESYGKN
+223 TVPGSRESYGN
-235 LTGNKGAKKA
+235 TLTGNKGAKQA
-245 IQEALDTL
+245 MQEALDTL

-261 SMYDKDKDGFVDFLF
+261 SLYDKDKDGFVDFFF
-276 MIFAGVGAAN
+276 MLFAGIGAAN
-286 SGNKDAIWPHAGNI
+286 SGNKNAIWPHAGNI

-312 TDNLYMNRYACANE
+312 TDNIYMNRYACANE
-326 ISGLAYKKDS
+326 ISGKAYKKDS
-336 TTSSIEGIGTVVHE
+336 ATSTIEGIGTVVHE

-373 SWDIMASGNYNCPS
+373 SWDIMASGSYNCP
-387 NSYNTQCCSPPLY
+387 NNTYNTQCCSPPLF

-415 LNETG
+415 LNDTG

-427 DDNIAYSVTNPKNPD
+427 DDNIAFSVTNPKNPN

-453 NWDKGQK
+453 NWDRGQK

-480 INSDSNHIYVDIIE
+480 INSDSNHIYVNIIE
-494 AIPETSTSAAT
+494 AVPETSTSAAT
-505 TDPFPGSGKVTAFNK
+505 TDPFPGSGKITDFNK

-558 MSSSSSVLSSSA
+558 ISSSSSVSSSSAAVSSSSVLSSSA

-582 TLSSSSKTS
+582 TSSSSETGLSSTAEPSSSSSAHVSSSSGVTS
-591 SSSKASS
+591 SSSATSSSSEIIASS
-598 SSTKSSSS
+598 SSDYTTP
-606 IHSSSSKIALSSSSA
+606 IAYKA
-621 PGSSSSTSISSSSA
+621 TA
-635 VSSSSSSITEK
+635 Q
-646 YSSSSTS
+646 
-653 FSSSSTIFES
+653 
-663 SSSEPSVA
+663 SV
-671 IAHKTKSLSVRVKT
+671 KVRAR
-685 HNGKIHIY
+685 NGDIY
-693 APQQGEKNVQIF
+693 IQAPQQGEKTVQIF
-705 SPIGALL
+705 SPIGTLL
-712 FEKTMDGTELVVE
+712 FEKTMDGTELVIEKVRE
-725 NIHKRKNANVILSVT
+725 LRNANVILSVT
-740 QGNKRLFTGMIKGH
+740 QGNKRLFTGMIAQN

>member
-1 MKKKLYLFIECKEV
+1 M
-15 DVRFFSII
+15 
-23 ILTSLTLAAYSF
+23 LAAQCF
-35 AVPASNET
+35 AVPASDET

-51 SSIEVRYVGD
+51 STIEVRYVGD
-61 EHFHVLET
+61 ENFHALVS

-82 YAYANAIGESSGIY
+82 YAYVNEKGESSGIY
-96 AHNAQ
+96 ARDAQ
-101 SRSPSEIDFLTELDP
+101 DRSTTDKDFLAGLDP

-121 KMIDNAPTEEVLDYE
+121 KMIDNAPMEDVPDYG
-136 IPKFVSPKIQRLPT
+136 IPKFISPRIQRLPT

-209 MGKFTPTFDVYGPV
+209 MGKFTPTFDVYGPI
-223 TVPGSRESYGKN
+223 TVPGSRESYGN
-235 LTGNKGAKKA
+235 TLTGNKGAKQA
-245 IQEALDTL
+245 MQEALDTL

-261 SMYDKDKDGFVDFLF
+261 SLYDKDKDGFVDFFF
-276 MIFAGVGAAN
+276 MLFAGIGAAN
-286 SGNKDAIWPHAGNI
+286 SGNKNAIWPHAGNI

-312 TDNLYMNRYACANE
+312 TDNIYMNRYACANE
-326 ISGLAYKKDS
+326 ISGKAYKKDS
-336 TTSSIEGIGTVVHE
+336 ATSTIEGIGTVVHE

-373 SWDIMASGNYNCPS
+373 SWDIMASGSYNCP
-387 NSYNTQCCSPPLY
+387 NNTYNTQCCSPPLF

-415 LNETG
+415 LNDTG

-427 DDNIAYSVTNPKNPD
+427 DDNIAFSVTNPKNPN

-453 NWDKGQK
+453 NWDRGQK

-480 INSDSNHIYVDIIE
+480 INSDSNHIYVNIIE

-505 TDPFPGSGKVTAFNK
+505 TDPFPGSGKVTDFNK

-558 MSSSSSVLSSSA
+558 ISSSSSVSSSSAALSSSSVLSSSA

-582 TLSSSSKTS
+582 TSSSSGTGLSSTAEPSSSSSALVSSSSGVTS
-591 SSSKASS
+591 SSSATSSSSEIIASS
-598 SSTKSSSS
+598 SSDYTTPIAYKATAQIVKVRARNGDIY
-606 IHSSSSKIALSSSSA
+606 IH
-621 PGSSSSTSISSSSA
+621 
-635 VSSSSSSITEK
+635 
-646 YSSSSTS
+646 
-653 FSSSSTIFES
+653 
-663 SSSEPSVA
+663 
-671 IAHKTKSLSVRVKT
+671 
-685 HNGKIHIY
+685 
-693 APQQGEKNVQIF
+693 APQQGEKTVRIF
-705 SPIGALL
+705 SPIGTLL
-712 FEKTMDGTELVVE
+712 FEKTMDGTELVIEKVRE
-725 NIHKRKNANVILSVT
+725 LRNANVILSVT
-740 QGNKRLFTGMIKGH
+740 QGNKRLFTGMIAQN

>member
-1 MKKKLYLFIECKEV
+1 MKVVHVVLPL
-15 DVRFFSII
+15 
-23 ILTSLTLAAYSF
+23 LMLAAQCF
-35 AVPASNET
+35 AVPASNDT

-61 EHFHVLET
+61 ENFHALVS

-82 YAYANAIGESSGIY
+82 YAYANEKGESSGIY
-96 AHNAQ
+96 ARDAQ
-101 SRSPSEIDFLTELDP
+101 DRSTTDMEFLAGLDP
-116 EAIYQ
+116 EAIYK
-121 KMIDNAPTEEVLDYE
+121 KMIDNAPTEDVPDYG
-136 IPKFVSPKIQRLPT
+136 IPKFVSPRIQRLPT

-195 AHSGSVRDYFIQNS
+195 AHSGSVRDYYIHNS
-209 MGKFTPTFDVYGPV
+209 MGKFTPTYDVYGPI

-235 LTGNKGAKKA
+235 QTGNKGAKKA
-245 IQEALDTL
+245 MQEALDTL

-261 SMYDKDKDGFVDFLF
+261 SMYDKDKDGFVDFVF

-312 TDNLYMNRYACANE
+312 TDDIYMNRYACANE
-326 ISGLAYKKDS
+326 ISGNAYKKDS
-336 TTSSIEGIGTVVHE
+336 TTSTIEGIGTVVHE

-387 NSYNTQCCSPPLY
+387 NSYNTQSCSPPLF

-415 LNETG
+415 LNDTG

-427 DDNIAYSVTNPKNPD
+427 DDNIAFSVTNPKNPN

-453 NWDKGQK
+453 NWDRGQK

-480 INSDSNHIYVDIIE
+480 INSDSNHIYVNIIE
-494 AIPETSTSAAT
+494 AVPETSTSAAT
-505 TDPFPGSGKVTAFNK
+505 TDPFPGSGKVTDFNK

-533 SNITESPD
+533 SNITESAD

-582 TLSSSSKTS
+582 TSSSSGTGLSSSSVLD
-591 SSSKASS
+591 
-598 SSTKSSSS
+598 
-606 IHSSSSKIALSSSSA
+606 LSSSV
-621 PGSSSSTSISSSSA
+621 A
-635 VSSSSSSITEK
+635 VSSSSVTII
-646 YSSSSTS
+646 SSSSVSETYS
-653 FSSSSTIFES
+653 CSATES
-663 SSSEPSVA
+663 SSSLNDLESSSSDYTIS
-671 IAHKTKSLSVRVKT
+671 IAYKTPAQSVRVQA
-685 HNGKIHIY
+685 HNGDIYIH
-693 APQQGEKNVQIF
+693 APQQGEKTVRIF
-705 SPIGALL
+705 SPIGTLL
-712 FEKTMDGTELVVE
+712 FEKTMDGNELVIEKVRKRRNQ
-725 NIHKRKNANVILSVT
+725 NIILSIT
-740 QGNKRLFTGMIKGH
+740 QGHKQIYTGKLHEIIK